1 MNCRA
6 GDFARRRALAV
17 SQGFGERHL
26 HNSTVF
32 PPQTLPGGRERPPY
46 NAGQTGGGT
55 GDKNLSPPRTGR

>member
-46 NAGQTGGGT
+46 NAGQ
-55 GDKNLSPPRTGR
+55 DRGRKAAAPS